1 MAAESRLHERV
12 IQPQVEESEI
22 QLSIDGVFDCGKLRK
37 SPRGRWV
44 FYPCSSP
51 YLEATTLRSIANRLI
66 ELNGNIG
73 DVTETT
79 KPIERVLQ

>member
-1 MAAESRLHERV
+1 MAAESRLHERLV
-12 IQPQVEESEI
+12 KPQVEESEI
-22 QLSIDGVFDCGKLRK
+22 HLSIDGVFDCGKLRK

-51 YLEATTLRSIANRLI
+51 YLEAMMLRSIANRLI

-73 DVTETT
+73 DVIETSKPTE
-79 KPIERVLQ
+79 RA